1 MDDLCAD
8 IFEKDGTISELKE
21 SLVICKE
28 RALCMESTIRLLLK
42 RQHRGVIGAFDHLT
56 TDLFGILHE
65 GISRMSLSS
74 IKDLIL
80 KHTKPKL
87 VVINLMLTLLS
98 CDRISFMFLDSRTV
112 IFSRFDTLVA
122 STTDAL
128 GGDIYD
134 IIQQSVNRL
143 HKDFKKDETIGNELT
158 ELFVDVLNSL
168 KNRMEVIE
176 SVCKA
181 MKIYISQIT

>member
-1 MDDLCAD
+1 MDDLCCD
-8 IFEKDGTISELKE
+8 IFEKDRTISELKE

-28 RALCMESTIRLLLK
+28 RSLCMESTIRLLLK
-42 RQHRGVIGAFDHLT
+42 HRGVIGAFDNLT
-56 TDLFGILHE
+56 TDLFSILNG

-74 IKDLIL
+74 IKESIL
-80 KHTKPKL
+80 KHNKPKL
-87 VVINLMLTLLS
+87 VVINLMLNLFI
-98 CDRISFMFLDSRTV
+98 CDRISFMFLDARTV
-112 IFSRFDTLVA
+112 VFSRYDTLVA
-122 STTDAL
+122 SKTDVL

-134 IIQQSVNRL
+134 IIQPSVNRL
-143 HKDFKKDETIGNELT
+143 HKDFKKDEVLGTELT

-181 MKIYISQIT
+181 MKMYISQFT

>member
-1 MDDLCAD
+1 
-8 IFEKDGTISELKE
+8 
-21 SLVICKE
+21 
-28 RALCMESTIRLLLK
+28 
-42 RQHRGVIGAFDHLT
+42 
-56 TDLFGILHE
+56 
-65 GISRMSLSS
+65 
-74 IKDLIL
+74 
-80 KHTKPKL
+80 
-87 VVINLMLTLLS
+87 
-98 CDRISFMFLDSRTV
+98 MFLDSRTV

-134 IIQQSVNRL
+134 IIQPSVNRL